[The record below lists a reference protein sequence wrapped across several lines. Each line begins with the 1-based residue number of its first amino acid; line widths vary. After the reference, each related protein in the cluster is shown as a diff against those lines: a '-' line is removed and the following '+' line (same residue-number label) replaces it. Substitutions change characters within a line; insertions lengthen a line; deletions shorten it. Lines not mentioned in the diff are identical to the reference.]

1 MFKQDHQ
8 ESEKT
13 AYQMGDYICKLSY
26 KGIVSSIRTL
36 TTQNKKIN
44 QLKTGQG
51 PEWLSV
57 YRYTD
62 IHV

>member
-1 MFKQDHQ
+1 
-8 ESEKT
+8 
-13 AYQMGDYICKLSY
+13 MGEYICKLSY

-44 QLKTGQG
+44 NQLKTGQG
-51 PEWLSV
+51 PKWLSV